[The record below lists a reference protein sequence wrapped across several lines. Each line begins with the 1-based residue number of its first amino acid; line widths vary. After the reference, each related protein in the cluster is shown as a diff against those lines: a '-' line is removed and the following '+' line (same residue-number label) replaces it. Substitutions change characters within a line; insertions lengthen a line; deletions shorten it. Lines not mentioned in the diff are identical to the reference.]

1 MLLHLGQLL
10 PENPPNRAEP
20 PTMAD
25 SAVQQARTDT
35 QSRVASEAG
44 LADTQL
50 TTRLGNTGQGNKPAG
65 TS

>member
-1 MLLHLGQLL
+1 
-10 PENPPNRAEP
+10 
-20 PTMAD
+20 MAD

-50 TTRLGNTGQGNKPAG
+50 TTRLGNTGQGNKLLAG